1 VGGLGS
7 GSTSSQ
13 LGFSGYGGNSGSG
26 NLGGEP
32 NWEGGGGGA
41 GAGSPGNNAMDGAGA
56 YWGQGATGGYGGN
69 GVMPG
74 WVIGWCSGMF
84 GGGGGGGSGGTDVV
98 YPLPLGGAGGGGNG
112 ATNGASG
119 PTAPTGGANHCG
131 AGGGGAGTHSTSQ
144 NGANGGSGAVY
155 VRYNHAYSAE
165 SFSQG
170 ANLSVAL
177 GTATN
182 LGLSNVV
189 TDYTVGETVRVRMN
203 VTNGTLS
210 IVSASGTTVTGNNSS
225 SVTLV
230 GSQTDLNTALASAT
244 LNAAAL
250 SSTQLMI
257 DVDMNPVSQ
266 TFGGNTYTPHT
277 NGHFYTFRSIA
288 NARVWEALDV
298 AVRMQLG
305 GRQGFLATPTSA
317 DEMTVMRTVA
327 GSSSA
332 WLGIADD
339 FQENTFRLLGEDA
352 WGPISTGA
360 TGILN
365 RYTNWASNEPN
376 NSGGSEGNNSVGSED
391 YVQINSGSSTWNDHR
406 PFATMNGALVEFEPK
421 SSRRVHNVN
430 FTASASRTATVSTA
444 SNLGLGSTYIGASTF
459 VNDETIVV
467 EISSPV
473 GTTMATTG
481 AATITGSGTRTLT
494 IEGSKTNVNATL
506 NNVTLTSGT
515 TGNNAVTISYR
526 AKLAD
531 NGTSSSYKYNAGT
544 GNFYL
549 LRSAMTYASAETD
562 AATLRFGGVPGHM
575 LSPTSAA
582 EQTWLN
588 TNVSTSLFWTALNDI
603 DNEGQWTMRT
613 RDAFQ
618 TSGFDNVALPGAYIS
633 WATGE
638 PNGLRTENCHHRRS
652 GASDANDA
660 SCTTS
665 MASVVEFRTY
675 PIAQELTIAVAG
687 APTVVTPTSSLTAT
701 VGQAYS
707 LTLSATDGASPYTYA
722 IATGALPAGLALSSA
737 GVISGTATDAPQS
750 QAITVRV
757 TDANGAT
764 ATSSSFTLLTN
775 AATCTTA
782 TTVVGGHTVQR
793 FTDAGYCQWQVPA
806 GVTSVD
812 GFVVAGGGGG
822 GTDGGSG
829 GGGGGYHPRNGIAVT
844 PGEILTIRVG
854 DGGNPGIWQGAG
866 STSGQSSFVTRGT
879 TQLLNANGGQAGVS
893 SPTGPLGGAG
903 GTSTGGFAGG
913 TGGTASNG
921 PSSRGTGG
929 AVGVTNYF
937 LGVVSEYSGGGAGGI
952 WDSGSNNWSSI
963 GGASGGGN
971 SCDATSPTTNTA
983 GFPARVNSG
992 GGGGAGC
999 AGLQT
1004 NGGRGG
1010 SGIAMIRYTTD
1021 ALDAFPA
1028 DITGLQARF
1037 VADDY
1042 QTLNQTRKT
1051 WVDSS
1056 NNARHVTTVGGLP
1069 AVTEVS
1075 GFGSSK
1081 TVRTLWGGLSENLT
1095 FDASVIA
1102 NGSTTYTLFHL
1113 ARYVG
1118 PNRAR
1123 IFTSSSGNWLSGFWD
1138 GRSGVAHHN
1147 SWLTS
1152 FSSSNAST
1160 SSWVLSS
1167 DQNTLYRANGRSFTS
1182 ASPSAQSFTGS
1193 LGINTGFTGL
1203 EYSHWQVPEVIV
1215 YNRLLSATE
1224 IRRVESYLTRTYG
1237 LLGHDSADVAQGVLS
1252 PRTVAAARTG
1262 NASTGSS
1269 SQLSVSWTA
1278 PTETTGIT
1286 DYKVEYKAQSDTI
1299 WSEWSHTASA
1309 SLTGATLTGL
1319 TGGTTY
1325 DIRVSAVE
1333 PGVTNRPS
1341 VATTAT
1347 TWGASSIQL
1356 TSVPASPK
1364 TSTTYTLV
1372 ATVSDATGTSGTVA
1386 FMENGVAIS
1395 GCATKAVVSG
1405 LASCSWTP
1413 ATLGAR
1419 SLTAS
1424 FTGDANFLSAA
1435 TVSASSLT
1443 VESGICTTTVG
1454 TTGRFTF
1461 WQILDTASCELPALP
1476 AGVES
1481 IDTFVVGGGGGGGS
1495 NVGSGG
1501 AGGGAYFAT
1510 NVAADSTDVIT
1521 VTVGAGGRAGGSSLN
1536 AATADALRDG
1546 GAGGTSSISWDSTT
1560 FSGAGGA
1567 GGQTYWSDNTCNT
1580 GGSRVTARPAGGSGT
1595 GTGGTSS
1602 TGGSGGLGSAV
1613 GGGAPE
1619 AGGTGFS
1626 NSITGSP
1633 VSYGG
1638 AGGGGGW
1645 NTTGGAGGT
1654 GGGAA
1659 GGTNAGMG
1667 SSGTANTGGG
1677 GGGGGS
1683 GSCPYGGQGGSGRV
1697 IVRFANTP
1705 TITTQPVAA
1714 SKTRGQS
1721 HTFSVTPSA
1730 TGAIA
1735 TDFTYQWKKDGV
1747 AISGAISSTYTI
1759 ASLSTTDAGDYSVTI
1774 KSSSGGFAVSSV
1786 ESSSV
1791 ALSVDKATQSITF
1804 GALSSRTYGDAAFSI
1819 TATASSGLLV
1829 GFASSNTSVCS
1840 VAVGTVSGGVTTA
1853 TVTLGVVGSCVITA
1867 SQAGGTEFFAATA
1880 VTQTLTV
1887 TRKTLTLTGLVAAN
1901 KEYSRTDTATVVFDD
1916 YSFGSSVVGSDAV
1929 SLVSTGYG
1937 ATFSDR
1943 NVANGKT
1950 VTVTGLSLS
1959 GAAADNYQ
1967 LPSPITTTA
1976 NITAKGVTVN
1986 GAVASNKEYDGTR
1999 PASVSGTLTLSG
2011 VISGDTVTV
2020 DGSAATGTFN
2030 NEDAGNTKPVTVT
2043 GITIGGTHAGNYALA
2058 QPTGVTA
2065 NITAKQLT
2073 VTGLSGVNKYY
2084 DGTRTASF
2092 SGTPALSGVVGSD
2105 NVTVSTLGATAA
2117 FGSPTAGSSKPV
2129 TLAGVTI
2136 SGTDANNYTVAQPT
2150 VTAQIN
2156 AAPLTINSVSV
2167 DSRPF
2172 NGNRTASLSDNS
2184 AALVGVV
2191 GQDNVTLAKGG
2202 AAATFDDANVGTNKP
2217 VTVTG
2222 YALSGDDAVNY
2233 SLSQPTGLTANIT
2246 AAGAGLTWATPVAIT
2261 YGTTLSS
2268 TQLDAEAAVGG
2279 TFAYTPDTGVLL
2291 TAGTHTLSVTFTPT
2305 SSNYAPATATVTFLV
2320 NQKNLTVT
2328 ASSHFATYGDAAPS
2342 VSPSYSGFVNS
2353 ESASVFTTAPACTT
2367 AYTNT
2372 TPVASSG
2379 IATTCSGA
2387 VAANYSFTYSPGAIT
2402 INRKGVVVTASSH
2415 TVTYGDVTP
2424 TVTPSYS
2431 GFVNSQTSA
2440 VLTVAPTCSTDY
2452 TTTTPFAS
2460 SGIATACSAA
2470 TAANYSFSY
2479 VDGAITINRK
2489 GVVVTASSHSVT
2501 YGDVTPTV
2509 TPSYSGFVNSQTSA
2523 VFTTA
2528 PTCST
2533 EYTNTTPFADSGI
2546 ATTCLGAAA
2555 ANYSFTYNPGAI
2567 TINRKGL
2574 TVTASSH
2581 TVTYGDATPTVTP
2594 SYSGFVNSQTA
2605 AVFTT
2610 APTCTTAYTNTTP
2623 VSSSGIA
2630 TTCSGAVAANYSFTY
2645 NPGAITINRKGLTVT
2660 ASSHTVT
2667 YGDATPTVTPS
2678 YSGFVNSQTAAV
2690 FTTAPTCTTAYTN
2703 TTPVS
2708 SSGIATTCSGAVAAN
2723 YSFNYT
2729 AGAITI
2735 NRKGIAVT
2743 ASSHTVTYGDATPTV
2758 TPSYSNNF
2766 VNNQTSAVLTSA
2778 PTCSTDYT
2786 TTTPFASSGIATTCS
2801 GATAAN
2807 YSFTYLPGEI
2817 TISRKGVVVTAS
2829 SHPVVYGDSTPTV
2842 SPSYSGFVNSQ
2853 TSSVLTTTP
2862 TCITAYTNTTP
2873 VASSGIATTCSG
2885 AVAANYS
2892 FTYSPGEI
2900 IISRKGVVVTASSH
2914 TVTYGDATPTVTP
2927 SYSGFVN
2934 SQTAS
2939 VLTAT
2944 PTCSTDYTNT
2954 TPFADSGIATTCA
2967 GAAAANY
2974 SFTYS
2979 PGVITIN
2986 RKGVVVTASSHT
2998 VTYGDA
3004 TPTVTPSYSGFV
3016 NSQTASVL
3024 TATPTCS
3031 TDYTN
3036 TTPFADSGIATTCAG
3051 AAAANYSFTYSPGAI
3066 AINKKSLTVTASSPA
3081 VPYGS
3086 AVNTVTVTPQ
3096 ITGFVNSETQSVVN
3110 TMPSCTTVYAVTSLV
3125 GSAPYTR
3132 CSGGLDNNYAF
3143 EYFDGAV
3150 DVVRAQVTI
3159 TADYKTAIY
3168 GVALG
3173 QSVTV
3178 NGLANS
3184 DAVLSVVYTY
3194 EGTGQT
3200 TYAASTTR
3208 PVNVGTYSI
3217 TPSSVTLSAGSASNY
3232 SFHYAADSAVIT
3244 QKGIVVTASSPM
3256 VTYGDPIPTVTPSY
3270 SNDFEYGDTSL
3281 VVSGTACTTTYAPTS
3296 NVGSLPGT
3304 SCSGATA
3311 DNYSFTYV
3319 AGAVNVTR
3327 KPVIVTASS
3336 DTVTY
3341 GDATPTVTPSYSG
3354 FVNSQTA
3361 SELTTAPTC
3370 STTYTNS
3377 TSVSSS
3383 GLATTCS
3390 GAAAANYSFTYDPGA
3405 IIIDRKSL
3413 VVTASSHT
3421 VTYGD
3426 ATPTVTPSYSG
3437 FVNSQTASV
3446 LTTAPTCSTTYTNST
3461 SVSSS
3466 GLATTCSGVAAANY
3480 SLSYATGIITIMRA
3494 EQSTVTVS
3502 ATDTTITWQPGPNF
3516 ATTTLVGDGGDGD
3529 GAFTYVVVASTSTVC
3544 SIDGSTLTALTAGV
3558 CKVTATKAAS
3568 VNFDQK
3574 TSTEFSYT
3582 INRASQAITFN
3593 ALSSRTYGDGSFVVT
3608 ATATSGLTVAFAA
3621 NTSVCAVG
3629 TSTLSGGVSS
3639 ATVTIVSAGSCVLTA
3654 SQSGTI
3660 NYLTATAQS
3669 GSALSRTFTIAPK
3682 NLTIAGATASNKF
3695 YDGSDTASGS
3705 LDDASLDGIAFSDD
3719 VSIAL
3724 TGFTARFSNAN
3735 AQDNKLVTFA
3745 SVTLQGSKAANYTVT
3760 QPTAVASINQATSG
3774 LAWSTPTAVVF
3785 GTTLGGAQL
3794 NATAVVDGAVVY
3806 SPTPGTRLN
3815 AGNHTLS
3822 VTFTPSSNNYAIE
3835 TRTVTLRVNKKSVVI
3850 SATDRD
3856 VVYGNTFTSAFTNS
3870 DLVGSDTTNQVVYT
3884 YAGTGSTAYPA
3895 STTSPVNR
3903 GSYSIT
3909 PSALT
3914 LSVGD
3919 INNYEVSYIAGVL
3932 TITQA
3937 QQEALAVAAASSGLT
3952 YSPSPSPAT
3961 TTLSMPA
3968 GSAGS
3973 GTGVVTYSV
3982 VTGNTVC
3989 SISESTVTALTAG
4002 ECTVAVTRAADLN
4015 FFTKTSQTISI
4026 TIARATQQVTFAAID
4041 NMIYGDNSFAVSPT
4055 ATSGLTVAVSSLNT
4069 SVCEVPTPLTIRLVS
4084 VGTCTIVAAQAGDI
4098 NYLSATAAAGS
4109 NLMRSFTVSQK
4120 MLTLSGVTT
4129 VSREYDGSLFA
4140 TNQLRFGA
4148 AQFVGVVGAD
4158 DVSLNAF
4165 NATGSFATKTVAV
4178 NKPVT
4183 VGGLTLSGSHA
4194 HRYTLA
4200 APVGVVG
4207 TITQA
4212 PLSTVGVTVAPRRYN
4227 GDADAIVDTTGA
4239 GFSGVVAGDSVTF
4252 VDTNKHGRFDDAL
4265 VGDNKFVTVTGIT
4278 AQGADGGNYRVPDFT
4293 VRSSILL
4300 QPLTV
4305 TGVTTSSREYNGFS
4319 NVNAT
4324 SIVNLAQAQLNGV
4337 VQNDGVSLNINNATA
4352 TFTTGA
4358 AEANKTITVSGV
4370 TISGPAASNYDLM
4383 AITVI
4388 GSITQKALTVSGVVG
4403 TNHVYN
4409 GSIDATSIIDMTQAT
4424 LVGVLG
4430 ADSVE
4435 VSSDSMQ
4442 AEFVTPVVEANKPVA
4457 VSGLVLTGLRAANYS
4472 LVQPSITTDI
4482 VRREVSVTGFTVA
4495 SREYNGTVGATALVN
4510 TSGSTLINTIDGDD
4524 VAVATGAATAAFATK
4539 SVGTNKVVTLAGF
4552 ALTGTDSSNYRI
4564 RQPSATAS
4572 ITARALTVSGI
4583 TAADKIFDGTTGA
4596 TISVASAAISGV
4608 LDNDVVVIDTTNA
4621 SGSFA
4626 DARVGSNKTVRISGV
4641 AVTGLDGPNYVVTQ
4655 PTTTATIIT
4664 AVTVWMDYR
4673 AEGAT
4678 SPTEQPVLRLVAPQV
4693 LPPAPAR
4700 VSTQSVSGGRS
4711 TRVTAMRA
4719 VQDAAIPVTHAIITV
4734 QSNGNRVLA
4743 RINVRVDPTNPTTS
4757 VTVPY
4762 ARRNVRVSVQF
4773 ANDIGISKGGPSGVN
4788 VTQGNTFEWAAVDGQ
4803 PQIRGIEVPGSLIFD
4818 RGSSTL
4824 TNSMKETLKKTAR
4837 TVSSR
4842 GGLVYVTGYAQ
4853 NGEIASAWRLESLAQ
4868 KRAEVVAKYL
4878 TSLGVRQWVTF
4889 QGHAGVRNPWN
4900 TARERRV
4907 AVSTEPFYG

>member
-1 VGGLGS
+1 
-7 GSTSSQ
+7 
-13 LGFSGYGGNSGSG
+13 
-26 NLGGEP
+26 
-32 NWEGGGGGA
+32 
-41 GAGSPGNNAMDGAGA
+41 
-56 YWGQGATGGYGGN
+56 
-69 GVMPG
+69 
-74 WVIGWCSGMF
+74 
-84 GGGGGGGSGGTDVV
+84 
-98 YPLPLGGAGGGGNG
+98 
-112 ATNGASG
+112 
-119 PTAPTGGANHCG
+119 
-131 AGGGGAGTHSTSQ
+131 
-144 NGANGGSGAVY
+144 
-155 VRYNHAYSAE
+155 
-165 SFSQG
+165 
-170 ANLSVAL
+170 
-177 GTATN
+177 
-182 LGLSNVV
+182 
-189 TDYTVGETVRVRMN
+189 
-203 VTNGTLS
+203 
-210 IVSASGTTVTGNNSS
+210 
-225 SVTLV
+225 
-230 GSQTDLNTALASAT
+230 
-244 LNAAAL
+244 
-250 SSTQLMI
+250 
-257 DVDMNPVSQ
+257 
-266 TFGGNTYTPHT
+266 
-277 NGHFYTFRSIA
+277 
-288 NARVWEALDV
+288 
-298 AVRMQLG
+298 
-305 GRQGFLATPTSA
+305 
-317 DEMTVMRTVA
+317 
-327 GSSSA
+327 
-332 WLGIADD
+332 
-339 FQENTFRLLGEDA
+339 
-352 WGPISTGA
+352 
-360 TGILN
+360 
-365 RYTNWASNEPN
+365 
-376 NSGGSEGNNSVGSED
+376 
-391 YVQINSGSSTWNDHR
+391 
-406 PFATMNGALVEFEPK
+406 
-421 SSRRVHNVN
+421 
-430 FTASASRTATVSTA
+430 
-444 SNLGLGSTYIGASTF
+444 
-459 VNDETIVV
+459 
-467 EISSPV
+467 
-473 GTTMATTG
+473 
-481 AATITGSGTRTLT
+481 
-494 IEGSKTNVNATL
+494 
-506 NNVTLTSGT
+506 
-515 TGNNAVTISYR
+515 
-526 AKLAD
+526 
-531 NGTSSSYKYNAGT
+531 
-544 GNFYL
+544 
-549 LRSAMTYASAETD
+549 
-562 AATLRFGGVPGHM
+562 
-575 LSPTSAA
+575 
-582 EQTWLN
+582 
-588 TNVSTSLFWTALNDI
+588 
-603 DNEGQWTMRT
+603 
-613 RDAFQ
+613 
-618 TSGFDNVALPGAYIS
+618 
-633 WATGE
+633 
-638 PNGLRTENCHHRRS
+638 
-652 GASDANDA
+652 
-660 SCTTS
+660 
-665 MASVVEFRTY
+665 
-675 PIAQELTIAVAG
+675 
-687 APTVVTPTSSLTAT
+687 
-701 VGQAYS
+701 
-707 LTLSATDGASPYTYA
+707 
-722 IATGALPAGLALSSA
+722 
-737 GVISGTATDAPQS
+737 
-750 QAITVRV
+750 
-757 TDANGAT
+757 
-764 ATSSSFTLLTN
+764 
-775 AATCTTA
+775 
-782 TTVVGGHTVQR
+782 
-793 FTDAGYCQWQVPA
+793 
-806 GVTSVD
+806 
-812 GFVVAGGGGG
+812 
-822 GTDGGSG
+822 
-829 GGGGGYHPRNGIAVT
+829 
-844 PGEILTIRVG
+844 
-854 DGGNPGIWQGAG
+854 
-866 STSGQSSFVTRGT
+866 
-879 TQLLNANGGQAGVS
+879 
-893 SPTGPLGGAG
+893 
-903 GTSTGGFAGG
+903 
-913 TGGTASNG
+913 
-921 PSSRGTGG
+921 
-929 AVGVTNYF
+929 
-937 LGVVSEYSGGGAGGI
+937 
-952 WDSGSNNWSSI
+952 
-963 GGASGGGN
+963 
-971 SCDATSPTTNTA
+971 
-983 GFPARVNSG
+983 
-992 GGGGAGC
+992 
-999 AGLQT
+999 
-1004 NGGRGG
+1004 
-1010 SGIAMIRYTTD
+1010 
-1021 ALDAFPA
+1021 
-1028 DITGLQARF
+1028 
-1037 VADDY
+1037 
-1042 QTLNQTRKT
+1042 
-1051 WVDSS
+1051 
-1056 NNARHVTTVGGLP
+1056 
-1069 AVTEVS
+1069 
-1075 GFGSSK
+1075 
-1081 TVRTLWGGLSENLT
+1081 
-1095 FDASVIA
+1095 
-1102 NGSTTYTLFHL
+1102 
-1113 ARYVG
+1113 
-1118 PNRAR
+1118 
-1123 IFTSSSGNWLSGFWD
+1123 
-1138 GRSGVAHHN
+1138 
-1147 SWLTS
+1147 
-1152 FSSSNAST
+1152 
-1160 SSWVLSS
+1160 
-1167 DQNTLYRANGRSFTS
+1167 
-1182 ASPSAQSFTGS
+1182 
-1193 LGINTGFTGL
+1193 
-1203 EYSHWQVPEVIV
+1203 
-1215 YNRLLSATE
+1215 
-1224 IRRVESYLTRTYG
+1224 
-1237 LLGHDSADVAQGVLS
+1237 
-1252 PRTVAAARTG
+1252 
-1262 NASTGSS
+1262 
-1269 SQLSVSWTA
+1269 
-1278 PTETTGIT
+1278 
-1286 DYKVEYKAQSDTI
+1286 
-1299 WSEWSHTASA
+1299 
-1309 SLTGATLTGL
+1309 
-1319 TGGTTY
+1319 
-1325 DIRVSAVE
+1325 
-1333 PGVTNRPS
+1333 
-1341 VATTAT
+1341 
-1347 TWGASSIQL
+1347 
-1356 TSVPASPK
+1356 
-1364 TSTTYTLV
+1364 
-1372 ATVSDATGTSGTVA
+1372 
-1386 FMENGVAIS
+1386 
-1395 GCATKAVVSG
+1395 
-1405 LASCSWTP
+1405 
-1413 ATLGAR
+1413 
-1419 SLTAS
+1419 
-1424 FTGDANFLSAA
+1424 
-1435 TVSASSLT
+1435 
-1443 VESGICTTTVG
+1443 
-1454 TTGRFTF
+1454 
-1461 WQILDTASCELPALP
+1461 
-1476 AGVES
+1476 
-1481 IDTFVVGGGGGGGS
+1481 
-1495 NVGSGG
+1495 
-1501 AGGGAYFAT
+1501 
-1510 NVAADSTDVIT
+1510 
-1521 VTVGAGGRAGGSSLN
+1521 
-1536 AATADALRDG
+1536 
-1546 GAGGTSSISWDSTT
+1546 
-1560 FSGAGGA
+1560 
-1567 GGQTYWSDNTCNT
+1567 
-1580 GGSRVTARPAGGSGT
+1580 
-1595 GTGGTSS
+1595 
-1602 TGGSGGLGSAV
+1602 
-1613 GGGAPE
+1613 
-1619 AGGTGFS
+1619 
-1626 NSITGSP
+1626 
-1633 VSYGG
+1633 
-1638 AGGGGGW
+1638 
-1645 NTTGGAGGT
+1645 
-1654 GGGAA
+1654 
-1659 GGTNAGMG
+1659 
-1667 SSGTANTGGG
+1667 
-1677 GGGGGS
+1677 
-1683 GSCPYGGQGGSGRV
+1683 
-1697 IVRFANTP
+1697 
-1705 TITTQPVAA
+1705 
-1714 SKTRGQS
+1714 
-1721 HTFSVTPSA
+1721 
-1730 TGAIA
+1730 
-1735 TDFTYQWKKDGV
+1735 
-1747 AISGAISSTYTI
+1747 
-1759 ASLSTTDAGDYSVTI
+1759 
-1774 KSSSGGFAVSSV
+1774 
-1786 ESSSV
+1786 
-1791 ALSVDKATQSITF
+1791 
-1804 GALSSRTYGDAAFSI
+1804 
-1819 TATASSGLLV
+1819 
-1829 GFASSNTSVCS
+1829 
-1840 VAVGTVSGGVTTA
+1840 
-1853 TVTLGVVGSCVITA
+1853 
-1867 SQAGGTEFFAATA
+1867 
-1880 VTQTLTV
+1880 
-1887 TRKTLTLTGLVAAN
+1887 
-1901 KEYSRTDTATVVFDD
+1901 
-1916 YSFGSSVVGSDAV
+1916 
-1929 SLVSTGYG
+1929 
-1937 ATFSDR
+1937 
-1943 NVANGKT
+1943 
-1950 VTVTGLSLS
+1950 
-1959 GAAADNYQ
+1959 
-1967 LPSPITTTA
+1967 
-1976 NITAKGVTVN
+1976 
-1986 GAVASNKEYDGTR
+1986 
-1999 PASVSGTLTLSG
+1999 
-2011 VISGDTVTV
+2011 
-2020 DGSAATGTFN
+2020 
-2030 NEDAGNTKPVTVT
+2030 
-2043 GITIGGTHAGNYALA
+2043 
-2058 QPTGVTA
+2058 
-2065 NITAKQLT
+2065 
-2073 VTGLSGVNKYY
+2073 
-2084 DGTRTASF
+2084 
-2092 SGTPALSGVVGSD
+2092 
-2105 NVTVSTLGATAA
+2105 
-2117 FGSPTAGSSKPV
+2117 
-2129 TLAGVTI
+2129 
-2136 SGTDANNYTVAQPT
+2136 
-2150 VTAQIN
+2150 
-2156 AAPLTINSVSV
+2156 
-2167 DSRPF
+2167 
-2172 NGNRTASLSDNS
+2172 
-2184 AALVGVV
+2184 
-2191 GQDNVTLAKGG
+2191 
-2202 AAATFDDANVGTNKP
+2202 
-2217 VTVTG
+2217 
-2222 YALSGDDAVNY
+2222 
-2233 SLSQPTGLTANIT
+2233 
-2246 AAGAGLTWATPVAIT
+2246 
-2261 YGTTLSS
+2261 
-2268 TQLDAEAAVGG
+2268 
-2279 TFAYTPDTGVLL
+2279 
-2291 TAGTHTLSVTFTPT
+2291 
-2305 SSNYAPATATVTFLV
+2305 
-2320 NQKNLTVT
+2320 
-2328 ASSHFATYGDAAPS
+2328 
-2342 VSPSYSGFVNS
+2342 
-2353 ESASVFTTAPACTT
+2353 
-2367 AYTNT
+2367 
-2372 TPVASSG
+2372 
-2379 IATTCSGA
+2379 
-2387 VAANYSFTYSPGAIT
+2387 
-2402 INRKGVVVTASSH
+2402 
-2415 TVTYGDVTP
+2415 
-2424 TVTPSYS
+2424 
-2431 GFVNSQTSA
+2431 
-2440 VLTVAPTCSTDY
+2440 
-2452 TTTTPFAS
+2452 
-2460 SGIATACSAA
+2460 
-2470 TAANYSFSY
+2470 
-2479 VDGAITINRK
+2479 
-2489 GVVVTASSHSVT
+2489 
-2501 YGDVTPTV
+2501 
-2509 TPSYSGFVNSQTSA
+2509 
-2523 VFTTA
+2523 
-2528 PTCST
+2528 
-2533 EYTNTTPFADSGI
+2533 
-2546 ATTCLGAAA
+2546 
-2555 ANYSFTYNPGAI
+2555 
-2567 TINRKGL
+2567 
-2574 TVTASSH
+2574 
-2581 TVTYGDATPTVTP
+2581 
-2594 SYSGFVNSQTA
+2594 
-2605 AVFTT
+2605 
-2610 APTCTTAYTNTTP
+2610 
-2623 VSSSGIA
+2623 
-2630 TTCSGAVAANYSFTY
+2630 
-2645 NPGAITINRKGLTVT
+2645 
-2660 ASSHTVT
+2660 
-2667 YGDATPTVTPS
+2667 
-2678 YSGFVNSQTAAV
+2678 
-2690 FTTAPTCTTAYTN
+2690 
-2703 TTPVS
+2703 
-2708 SSGIATTCSGAVAAN
+2708 
-2723 YSFNYT
+2723 
-2729 AGAITI
+2729 
-2735 NRKGIAVT
+2735 
-2743 ASSHTVTYGDATPTV
+2743 
-2758 TPSYSNNF
+2758 
-2766 VNNQTSAVLTSA
+2766 
-2778 PTCSTDYT
+2778 
-2786 TTTPFASSGIATTCS
+2786 
-2801 GATAAN
+2801 
-2807 YSFTYLPGEI
+2807 
-2817 TISRKGVVVTAS
+2817 
-2829 SHPVVYGDSTPTV
+2829 
-2842 SPSYSGFVNSQ
+2842 
-2853 TSSVLTTTP
+2853 
-2862 TCITAYTNTTP
+2862 
-2873 VASSGIATTCSG
+2873 
-2885 AVAANYS
+2885 
-2892 FTYSPGEI
+2892 
-2900 IISRKGVVVTASSH
+2900 
-2914 TVTYGDATPTVTP
+2914 
-2927 SYSGFVN
+2927 
-2934 SQTAS
+2934 
-2939 VLTAT
+2939 
-2944 PTCSTDYTNT
+2944 
-2954 TPFADSGIATTCA
+2954 
-2967 GAAAANY
+2967 
-2974 SFTYS
+2974 
-2979 PGVITIN
+2979 
-2986 RKGVVVTASSHT
+2986 
-2998 VTYGDA
+2998 
-3004 TPTVTPSYSGFV
+3004 V

-3110 TMPSCTTVYAVTSLV
+3110 TMPSCTTAYAVTSQV
-3125 GSAPYTR
+3125 SSAPYTR

-3232 SFHYAADSAVIT
+3232 SFHYAADSAVVT
-3244 QKGIVVTASSPM
+3244 KKGIVVTASSPM

-3281 VVSGTACTTTYAPTS
+3281 VVSGTLCTTTYAPTS

-3361 SELTTAPTC
+3361 SVLTTAPTC

-3383 GLATTCS
+3383 GLATACS

-3405 IIIDRKSL
+3405 IIINRKSL

-3466 GLATTCSGVAAANY
+3466 GLATACSGAAAANY

-3502 ATDTTITWQPGPNF
+3502 ATDTTITWQPGSNF

-3850 SATDRD
+3850 TATDRD

-4041 NMIYGDNSFAVSPT
+4041 NMTYGDNSFAVSPT

-4207 TITQA
+4207 TITEA
-4212 PLSTVGVTVAPRRYN
+4212 PLLTVGVTVAPRRYN
-4227 GDADAIVDTTGA
+4227 GGADAIVDTTGA

-4278 AQGADGGNYRVPDFT
+4278 AQGADGENYRVPDFT

-4564 RQPSATAS
+4564 RQPSGNAS

-4626 DARVGSNKTVRISGV
+4626 DARVGSNKTVSISGV
-4641 AVTGLDGPNYVVTQ
+4641 VVTGLDGPNYVVTQ

-4868 KRAEVVAKYL
+4868 KRAEVVARYL

-4900 TARERRV
+4900 AARERRV